1 MAKVTIRKKAVTK
14 GRSALYLDYYPPLP
28 HPDTGKL
35 TRREFLRIYLFD
47 KPKSDLERRH
57 NKETQKLA
65 DHVRATRQLEIQ
77 NHEFGFL
84 SDEKRNGSFTDFFRQ
99 MAAHKVGSNS
109 DNWSMALRYFTDYAG
124 QDFRFS
130 DLTELF
136 CEDYRE
142 YMLTGPA
149 IGQRG
154 KSISTNTA
162 VSYFG
167 KFRTVLKKAYKG
179 GLISKN
185 YYELTPAIKD
195 EETHREFLTID
206 EFQKLAKTE
215 ASNELVKRAA
225 LFSGLTGLRFSDIE
239 TLAWSEI
246 RGEADDYY
254 IQFRQEKTAGVEV
267 LPISNTAYSL
277 LGKRAGLLEKIFKGL
292 KYSQVKLVLLK
303 WLAKAGINKN
313 ITFHSFR
320 HTYATLQLSAGT
332 DIFTVSKMLGHRN
345 VKTTQIYTKVI
356 DSKKKE
362 AADRIKL
369 ELN

>member
-1 MAKVTIRKKAVTK
+1 MAKVTIRKRSVTK
-14 GRSALYLDYYPPLP
+14 GRTALYLDYYPPLP

-35 TRREFLRIYLFD
+35 TRREFLRIYLYD
-47 KPKSDLERRH
+47 KPKSELERQH
-57 NKETQKLA
+57 NRESQKLA
-65 DHVRATRQLEIQ
+65 EHVRATRQLEIQ

-84 SDEKRNGSFTDFFRQ
+84 SDERRNGSFTEFFRQ
-99 MAAHKVGSNS
+99 ISAHKTGSNS
-109 DNWSMALRYFTDYAG
+109 DNWNMALRYFIDYAG

-149 IGQRG
+149 IGQRN

-167 KFRTVLKKAYKG
+167 KFRTVLKKAYMG
-179 GLISKN
+179 GLINKN

-215 ASNELVKRAA
+215 ASNELIKRAA
-225 LFSGLTGLRFSDIE
+225 LFSGLTGLRFCDIE
-239 TLAWSEI
+239 TLIWSEI
-246 RGEADDYY
+246 RGEADNYY
-254 IQFRQEKTAGVEV
+254 IQFRQEKTAGAEV
-267 LPISNTAYSL
+267 LPISNTAFSL
-277 LGKRAGLLEKIFKGL
+277 LGERAGLQEKVFKGL
-292 KYSQVKLVLLK
+292 KYAQVKLMLLK
-303 WLAKAGINKN
+303 WLAKAGIRKN

-320 HTYATLQLSAGT
+320 HTYATLQLAAGT

-369 ELN
+369 ELF

>member
-1 MAKVTIRKKAVTK
+1 MAKVTIRKRAVTK

-28 HPDTGKL
+28 NPDTGKL
-35 TRREFLRIYLFD
+35 TRREFLRVYLFD
-47 KPKSDLERRH
+47 KPKSELERQH
-57 NKETQKLA
+57 NRETQKLA

-84 SDEKRNGSFTDFFRQ
+84 SDERRNGSFNEFFRQ
-99 MAAHKVGSNS
+99 MAAKKAGSNS
-109 DNWSMALRYFTDYAG
+109 DNWNMALRYFIDYAG
-124 QDFRFS
+124 EHFRFS

-136 CEDYRE
+136 CEDYRDH
-142 YMLTGPA
+142 MLTGPA
-149 IGQRG
+149 LGERG

-167 KFRTVLKKAYKG
+167 KFRSVLKKAYKG

-195 EETHREFLTID
+195 EETHREFLTIE
-206 EFQKLAKTE
+206 EFQRLARTD
-215 ASNELVKRAA
+215 ATNGLIKRAA

-239 TLAWSEI
+239 TLMWSEI
-246 RGEADDYY
+246 RGEADNYY
-254 IQFRQEKTAGVEV
+254 IQFRQEKTAGAEV
-267 LPISNTAYSL
+267 LPISNTAHSL
-277 LGKRAGLLEKIFKGL
+277 LGTGTCLPEKVFKGL
-292 KYSQVKLVLLK
+292 RYSQVKLVLLK
-303 WLAKAGINKN
+303 WLAKAGISKN

-320 HTYATLQLSAGT
+320 HTYATLQLAAGT

-362 AADRIKL
+362 AADKIKL